1 MTMLHRSSV
10 VFVAKAIAT
19 SVLALSGLA
28 GCALEMPFEGPGYVL
43 GEGLVGEPRDSYI
56 AATTDLILGDDPGAQ
71 AAFDTH
77 VAAMKEAIID
87 QPGFVGMSLGTVI
100 FGNSQRT
107 LTVWESEEAMLAW
120 VVSDTHI
127 AAMEA
132 FAADG
137 MADPASKVAQWTLT
151 ADEMPPTWAQAREH
165 IEAEG
170 REVY

>member
-10 VFVAKAIAT
+10 VVVRVFAT
-19 SVLALSGLA
+19 ALVGLA
-28 GCALEMPFEGPGYVL
+28 GLSGCALEQPFEGPGYVL
-43 GEGLVGEPRDSYI
+43 GEGLVGEPRDTYI
-56 AATTDLILGDDPGAQ
+56 AATTDLILGDAPGAQ

-77 VAAMKEAIID
+77 VAAMKEAIVD

-120 VVSDTHI
+120 VVSDTHA

-165 IEAEG
+165 IEAGG